1 MTLMPKSQ
9 QVVLNRRPNGR
20 LDDSMIDIE
29 TVAIGEPAE
38 NEVLVRNIVF
48 SLDPYMRPRMDDER
62 SYVEPFEIGE
72 PLQAGAVGEVV
83 ASRAADIPVGAHV
96 LHMAGWREYALLR
109 RADVRRLAPSDHPPS
124 YQLGVLGMP
133 GLTAYAGLTAV
144 AELAAGESIYISSA
158 AGTVGALAGQMARLM
173 GARRVIGSTSS
184 AKTSYVREELGFDA
198 VIDHSAAPILE
209 SLGRAADG
217 GIDVYFDNVGG
228 DHFAAALAHLND
240 FGRVVM
246 CGTVSSYDDPD
257 ARTVPGNL
265 FNIVRKRL
273 RISGMY
279 VNDHVGI
286 ARQFSTD
293 VGRWLGEGRLTVR
306 ENVFHGI
313 ESAPEAFFGLL
324 RGDHIGKVLIE
335 P

>member
-1 MTLMPKSQ
+1 MPTSQ
-9 QVVLNRRPNGR
+9 QVILSRRPQGR
-20 LDDSMIDIE
+20 LDASMLDIE
-29 TVAIGEPAE
+29 KVTIDEPAE

-62 SYVEPFEIGE
+62 SYIEPFAVGA

-96 LHMAGWREYALLR
+96 LHMDGWREYALLPR
-109 RADVRRLAPSDHPPS
+109 GAVRLLKPSDHPLS

-144 AELAAGESIYISSA
+144 AELVPEESIYISSA
-158 AGTVGALAGQMARLM
+158 AGTVGAMAGQMAKLM
-173 GARRVIGSTSS
+173 GASQVIGSTSS
-184 AKTSYVREELGFDA
+184 GKTEYVRDELGFDE
-198 VIDHSAAPILE
+198 VFDYGSAPISD
-209 SLGRAADG
+209 SLGHAANG

-246 CGTVSSYDDPD
+246 CGTISSYDDPD
-257 ARTVPGNL
+257 AKTVPGNL

-273 RISGMY
+273 RVSGMY
-279 VNDHVGI
+279 VNDHVGM
-286 ARQFSTD
+286 AKQFSND
-293 VGRWLGEGRLTVR
+293 VGRWLSEGRLSVR
-306 ENVFHGI
+306 ENKFHGI

-324 RGDHIGKVLIE
+324 KGDYVGKVLVE
-335 P
+335 L